1 MLVAYHRFAMTVE
14 RVPAAGCCKG
24 QLSQATTAREARRQS
39 LLRGKASQSGER
51 REQERELKGYGHKR
65 MNLYWA
71 KSENLN
77 QNGTIFF
84 FNNTQIIRQRFI
96 NKKN

>member
-1 MLVAYHRFAMTVE
+1 MVECHKQTV
-14 RVPAAGCCKG
+14 P
-24 QLSQATTAREARRQS
+24 S
-39 LLRGKASQSGER
+39 LDSSER
-51 REQERELKGYGHKR
+51 RERERERELKGYGHKR

-84 FNNTQIIRQRFI
+84 FNNTQIIRQRYI